1 MNFWLET
8 HYPTT
13 IVRDRYNGT
22 YSGAEW
28 LAFPLDY
35 WNVPDEV
42 DGGDSD
48 EEDLDRI
55 YTLRDMGYLPYVMIY
70 RKNDAPRIYS
80 DLQRWVNNK
89 IIFAKC
95 KRFEDYRK

>member
-1 MNFWLET
+1 MNYWLYT

-13 IVRDRYNGT
+13 IVNDRYSGA

-42 DGGDSD
+42 DGGDS
-48 EEDLDRI
+48 EC
-55 YTLRDMGYLPYVMIY
+55 MMF
-70 RKNDAPRIYS
+70 
-80 DLQRWVNNK
+80 W
-89 IIFAKC
+89 
-95 KRFEDYRK
+95 EDYDGVVGKGSTPELAMANLVAKMEDMI